1 MKTYIKKL
9 KQTNKNYILRV
20 FTTRVVSL
28 SFFCGEEEEEEE
40 EKEEEAEEEE
50 KYSVLIRQG
59 VLCDKPY

>member
-1 MKTYIKKL
+1 M
-9 KQTNKNYILRV
+9 RV

-28 SFFCGEEEEEEE
+28 SFFCGEEEEEEEE

-59 VLCDKPY
+59 VLSDKPY